1 MARSAADKSRKQE
14 KSILKLNRKTSSNWF
29 ESQVYANLPAIIVE
43 MLMFLNLKNPQHLDH
58 INRAEYRR
66 AINSTLVMGSSGSLE
81 GIPEE
86 SCTFK
91 GKFKL
96 KFDLYF
102 RARSNSS
109 NSSRVS
115 LRDVLRS
122 LVDSEDA
129 DDGVPQVIA
138 LHSYDDDKVADARD
152 ELEGLLLSENALIHF
167 EITEEPS
174 CMVRKLWQLEV
185 GLALKDQV
193 WSTQG
198 SECGDS
204 KLLAMGIIVGGEKEA
219 FVKNATHIARR
230 WKSAREAD
238 ILLAKSGVPVFFCSM
253 FNGLRMDLKELRE
266 DNEDKHMAHQKEI
279 QALKENMDGLKE
291 NMDGLKETVQ
301 TVERKMD
308 EGFSEHQKEI
318 QALKENMDGLKENMD
333 GLKETVQT
341 VERKM
346 DEGFSEHQK
355 EIQALKENMDGLKEN
370 MDGLKQTVDGLKQTV
385 QTVERKMDEGFSVC
399 IRALRGVSL
408 Y

>member
-14 KSILKLNRKTSSNWF
+14 KSIRKLNRKTSSNWF

-238 ILLAKSGVPVFFCSM
+238 ILLAKSGVPVFFCYAAPQSVHSM

-279 QALKENMDGLKE
+279 QALKENMDGLK
-291 NMDGLKETVQ
+291 Q
-301 TVERKMD
+301 
-308 EGFSEHQKEI
+308 
-318 QALKENMDGLKENMD
+318 
-333 GLKETVQT
+333 TVQT

>member
-14 KSILKLNRKTSSNWF
+14 KSIRKLNRKTSSNWF

-91 GKFKL
+91 EKFKL

-238 ILLAKSGVPVFFCSM
+238 ILLAKSGVPVFFCYAAPQSVHSM

-266 DNEDKHMAHQKEI
+266 DNEDKHM
-279 QALKENMDGLKE
+279 
-291 NMDGLKETVQ
+291 ETVL

-308 EGFSEHQKEI
+308 EWFSEHQKEI
-318 QALKENMDGLKENMD
+318 
-333 GLKETVQT
+333 
-341 VERKM
+341 
-346 DEGFSEHQK
+346 H
-355 EIQALKENMDGLKEN
+355 ALKENMDGLKEN

>member
-185 GLALKDQV
+185 GLALKAQTV

-238 ILLAKSGVPVFFCSM
+238 ILLAKSGVPVFFCYAAPQSVHSM

-279 QALKENMDGLKE
+279 QALKENMDGLKQTV
-291 NMDGLKETVQ
+291 DGLKQ
-301 TVERKMD
+301 
-308 EGFSEHQKEI
+308 
-318 QALKENMDGLKENMD
+318 
-333 GLKETVQT
+333 TVQT

-385 QTVERKMDEGFSVC
+385 QTVERKMDEGFSM
-399 IRALRGVSL
+399 INRLLRDVSNL
-408 Y
+408 TSSRPI